1 MSVSNPE
8 SSKVDIMTARSV
20 VHASFTITRTWNASP
35 ARVFEAFA
43 KEDAKSK
50 WFSGGGQ
57 WTLVSRSF
65 DFREGGIEILAG
77 RWESGMVTRFECV
90 YRDIVPP
97 SEKGEARIIY
107 TYNMFVDDR
116 KISVS
121 QAAIEIK
128 ADGKGTKFVLTEYGD
143 YLDGYDDA
151 GSREHGTGL
160 LMDALG
166 KSVES

>member
-1 MSVSNPE
+1 
-8 SSKVDIMTARSV
+8 MTARSI
-20 VHASFTITRTWNASP
+20 VHASFTITRIWDAAP

-43 KEDAKSK
+43 RQDAKDK
-50 WFSGGGQ
+50 WFAGPGN

-65 DFREGGIEILAG
+65 DFREGGIETMAG
-77 RWESGMVTRFECV
+77 RWESGRVTRFDCV

-97 SEKGEARIIY
+97 ENGEGRIIY
-107 TYNMFVDDR
+107 TYNMFVDER

-121 QAAIEIK
+121 QAAIELK
-128 ADGKGTKFVLTEYGD
+128 AEGKGTKFALTEYGD

-151 GSREHGTGL
+151 GSREHGTNL

-166 KSVES
+166 KSLEG